1 MASVFEHIS
10 SSPPEP
16 PLAASEAK
24 RLLIEKY
31 LRGGLATTAESSN
44 VIPRRS
50 QIKPQLSFAQ
60 ERLWFIDQLMPGSA
74 AFNVPMAV
82 RLSGPISVEALQ
94 LAIDEIVRRHES
106 LRTTFVTTDGAAA
119 AIIAPRC
126 DTPIEVID
134 LTSFDVATRD
144 AEVHRLVEQE
154 TLRPFDLSQGP
165 LIRAKLVKSGAA
177 NSVLVVT
184 MHHIVSDGWSL
195 ILFFKELST
204 LYDAFSQNISSP
216 LQPLPIQYSDYAYWQ
231 RDWLGE
237 DIVERQLSYWK
248 SQLGGELPIL
258 DLPADR
264 PRPAMQTVAGARE
277 VAALPADLTRSLMT
291 LSQHEGTTLFMTLL
305 AAFKVLLHRLSGQE
319 DIIVGSPIANRP
331 RAETENLIGLF
342 LNNLA
347 LRSDLSGDP
356 GFVELLSRVR
366 LTALDAYS
374 NQDVPFEKLIEELK
388 PERDL
393 SRTSIFQVY
402 FNLFSFSDQIQLPG
416 GDSLSLVNAW
426 LQTDETL
433 SKFDLTLYAGI
444 DDDQLK
450 LAFVYNTDLFA
461 PARVAEMMRQ
471 FTHLLAQIIERPAER
486 IGSYSLVTPES
497 QNLLP
502 DPTIRLESHTPEP
515 ITSIFSKQ
523 AERQP
528 KAAAVT
534 DAQGSFTY
542 QQVESRSNQLAN
554 FLLTNSIRKG
564 DVVAIYAH
572 RSAPLVSAIL
582 GVLKAG
588 AAFTIIDPANPAA
601 RTIECLRA
609 ASPRAFIQMQA
620 ADPLPEALV
629 QFVDSLDCRRVAISG
644 NGNCEAIA
652 ECATANPN
660 VPIDKDDL
668 AYIAFTSGSTGT
680 PKGVMGRHGS
690 LTLFTNWAAEKF
702 GLDESDRFCMFSGL
716 AHDPL
721 HRDIFTPLQLG
732 GKLFIPD
739 PSLLQMPAELRAWM
753 RTQQITV
760 ANLTPAM
767 AQLLCEQS
775 TNERIDS
782 LRYSFLVGDVLTH
795 RDVARL
801 KQLAPAI
808 TCVNLYGATET
819 QRAVG
824 YYVPEDGGEQVSAKP
839 ALPLGTGI
847 KDVQL
852 LVLNQQQQLCGVG
865 ELGEICF
872 HSPHLAKGY
881 LGDEALTAARFIVNP
896 FTGAP
901 ADRLY
906 RTGDLG
912 RYLPDGNVEHAGR
925 ADRQIKIRG
934 FRIEP
939 GEIEAAIIKTE
950 CAREAVVMADK
961 DSAATRLIA
970 YVVPKD
976 GSALTTD
983 TLRELLGDK
992 LPAHMIPNSFVI
1004 LERLPLTPNRKLD
1017 RAALRAAAE
1026 NVRTE
1031 DYRDMPKSPAEEK
1044 LMKIWEEVLGVSAVG
1059 VHDNFFELGG
1069 HSLIAVQLFARM
1081 ETEFGQQL
1089 PLATLFRAPT
1099 VAQLASLLNAE
1110 SAAAVSSLVPIQ
1122 PSGSLPPFFCVH
1134 AVGGNVLEYYDLA
1147 KYLGTDQPFYGLQS
1161 RGLNGEA
1168 PHTRIEDMAAH
1179 YIKELRERQPVG
1191 PYFLGGR
1198 SLGGIIAYE
1207 MACQLRAQGHEIGLL
1222 AVLDSYPV
1230 GYERLSTDG
1239 DSVKGRAQRFGKRL
1253 ATHLTNIRSL
1263 PGGEKLSYIFAKS
1276 KYGPVRVK
1284 IKIWRTIYRS
1294 YNNLGLNL
1302 PQALKDV
1309 EQFNWLAAQQYCP
1322 QPFDGRVTLFWA
1334 SKDLRAKSDMIEGW
1348 QILARGGMDLH
1359 EISGTHLDMIKEPHV
1374 ADLAQKLNAS
1384 LLGAQASRPAVRR
1397 HPDGAF

>member
-1 MASVFEHIS
+1 MAAVLEHAS
-10 SSPPEP
+10 LPRPEP
-16 PLAASEAK
+16 PLAASAAK

-31 LRGGLATTAESSN
+31 LRGDIASTEESWSL
-44 VIPRRS
+44 IPRRS
-50 QIKPQLSFAQ
+50 QTKLEPSFAQ

-82 RLSGPISVEALQ
+82 KLSGPISLEVLQ
-94 LAIDEIVRRHES
+94 RAIDEVVRRHES
-106 LRTTFVTTDGAAA
+106 LRTTFVTTGGAPTAVVMQTCDMTIAA
-119 AIIAPRC
+119 
-126 DTPIEVID
+126 VD
-134 LTSFDVATRD
+134 LSSFDATARE
-144 AEVHRLVEQE
+144 AETHRLVEQE
-154 TLRPFDLSQGP
+154 ILRPFDLSRGP
-165 LIRAKLVKSGAA
+165 LIRAKLIQSGAED
-177 NSVLVVT
+177 SVLVVT

-195 ILFFKELST
+195 LLLFKELST
-204 LYDAFSQNISSP
+204 LYEAFKQGASSP

-231 RDWLGE
+231 REWLGDE
-237 DIVERQLSYWK
+237 IVERQLSYWK
-248 SQLGGELPIL
+248 SQLSGELPIL
-258 DLPADR
+258 DLPVDR
-264 PRPAMQTVAGARE
+264 PRPPMQTFAGARE
-277 VAALPADLTRSLMT
+277 VAVFPADLTRSLIT
-291 LSQHEGTTLFMTLL
+291 LSQRDGATLFMTLL
-305 AAFKVLLHRLSGQE
+305 TAFNVWLHRLSGQE

-347 LRSDLSGDP
+347 LRSDLSGNP
-356 GFVELLSRVR
+356 SFLELLSQVR
-366 LTALDAYS
+366 RTALDAYS
-374 NQDVPFEKLIEELK
+374 NQDVQFEKLIEELK

-402 FNLFSFSDQIQLPG
+402 FNLLSFSDQIQLPG
-416 GDSLSLVNAW
+416 GDAISLVNGW

-450 LAFVYNTDLFA
+450 LAFVYNTDLYTR
-461 PARVAEMMRQ
+461 ARAAEMMRQ
-471 FTHLLAQIIERPAER
+471 FTHLLTQIIESPSKH
-486 IGSYSLVTPES
+486 IGEYSLVTPES
-497 QNLLP
+497 RNRLP
-502 DPTIRLESHTPEP
+502 DPAVPLESHSPEP
-515 ITSIFSKQ
+515 ITSVFSRQ
-523 AERQP
+523 ARHQPEATAVADAYEAWTYRQL
-528 KAAAVT
+528 
-534 DAQGSFTY
+534 
-542 QQVESRSNQLAN
+542 ESRSNQLAN
-554 FLLTNSIRKG
+554 FLLTNGISQG
-564 DVVAIYAH
+564 EVVAIYAH
-572 RSAPLVSAIL
+572 RSAPLVNAIL

-601 RTIECLRA
+601 RTIECLRSA
-609 ASPRAFIQMQA
+609 YPRGFIHMQA
-620 ADPLPEALV
+620 AGELPEALDR
-629 QFVDSLDCRRVAISG
+629 FVDSLECGRIAISKD
-644 NGNCEAIA
+644 GNCEAIA
-652 ECATANPN
+652 ECSTGNPN

-739 PSLLQMPAELRAWM
+739 PSLLQIPDQLRAWM
-753 RTQQITV
+753 RTQQITI

-767 AQLLCEQS
+767 AQLLCEQAAA
-775 TNERIDS
+775 ERIDS
-782 LRYSFLVGDVLTH
+782 LRYSFLVGDVLTQ
-795 RDVARL
+795 RNVARL

-824 YYVPEDGGEQVSAKP
+824 YFIPDDARDQVSSKP
-839 ALPLGTGI
+839 VLPLGAGI

-852 LVLNQQQQLCGVG
+852 LILNQKQQLCGMG
-865 ELGEICF
+865 ELGEIYF
-872 HSPHLAKGY
+872 RSPHLAKGY
-881 LGDEALTAARFIVNP
+881 LGDEALTAARFITNP
-896 FTGAP
+896 FSNDL

-939 GEIEAAIIKTE
+939 GEVEAAIIKTG

-970 YVVPKD
+970 YLVPQD
-976 GSALTTD
+976 RPPITTD
-983 TLRELLGDK
+983 KLRELLSDM
-992 LPAHMIPNSFVI
+992 LPAHMVPNSFVI

-1017 RAALRAAAE
+1017 RAALRAMTDT
-1026 NVRTE
+1026 VRA
-1031 DYRDMPKSPAEEK
+1031 DDSRDAPKSSAEKK
-1044 LMKIWEEVLGVSAVG
+1044 LMEIWEAVLGVPAIG

-1069 HSLIAVQLFARM
+1069 HSLIAVRLFALM
-1081 ETEFGQQL
+1081 ETEFGRRL

-1099 VAQLASLLNAE
+1099 VAQLAAILTADSGAT
-1110 SAAAVSSLVPIQ
+1110 SSSLVAIQ
-1122 PSGSLPPFFCVH
+1122 PLGSRAPFFCVH

-1147 KYLGTDQPFYGLQS
+1147 KHLGTGQPFYGLQS
-1161 RGLNGEA
+1161 RGLHGEA
-1168 PHTRIEDMAAH
+1168 PQTRIEDMAAH
-1179 YIKELRERQPVG
+1179 YIKELRQIQPVG

-1198 SLGGIIAYE
+1198 SLGGVIAYE

-1222 AVLDSYPV
+1222 ALLDSYPV
-1230 GYERLSTDG
+1230 GYERTSPDG
-1239 DSVKGRAQRFGKRL
+1239 AGLKVRAQRFRKRL
-1253 ATHLTNIRSL
+1253 AAHITNIRSL
-1263 PGGEKLSYIFAKS
+1263 PGREKLAYLFDKS

-1284 IKIWRTIYRS
+1284 SKIWRTIYRA
-1294 YNNLGLNL
+1294 YQNLGLNL

-1309 EQFNWLAAQQYCP
+1309 AEFNWLAAQKYCP

-1334 SKDLRAKSDMIEGW
+1334 SHDLRAKFDMVEGW
-1348 QILARGGMDLH
+1348 KTLARGGMELH

-1374 ADLAQKLNAS
+1374 VDVAQKLNACLKS
-1384 LLGAQASRPAVRR
+1384 ARS
-1397 HPDGAF
+1397 